1 MSETVMRSPL
11 PKTAEMPKGGQG
23 SGEVQDIGQIVQE
36 SVQNYRK
43 RQRRERWQVHL
54 GQVAIAVIVLGAW
67 QLAAHEHWIN
77 SIFYSSP
84 SSVASFLVDNWNALF
99 TNAIATFEATLL
111 GFALGSI
118 AGILVGLMLARWQRA
133 NRIVDPYLMALNS
146 LPRIALVPL
155 FLLWFGITFQAKV
168 IQAITLV
175 FFILLINT
183 RVGILAVDP
192 DLVLEG
198 RLLHGKPR
206 LIYMRILVPGALP
219 TIASGL
225 RLGVTYALLGVI
237 ASEMVASRN
246 GLGQLITEYGQ
257 NLNSAGVFAA
267 LFLLAAIATALIA
280 LVRRGEMYIQ
290 KRHID

>member
-1 MSETVMRSPL
+1 MSETVTRVPVA
-11 PKTAEMPKGGQG
+11 TTGGTPAPSQG
-23 SGEVQDIGQIVQE
+23 PDGVEDIERIVKA
-36 SVQNYRK
+36 SVRNFRK

-77 SIFYSSP
+77 NVFYSSP
-84 SSVASFLVDNWNALF
+84 SSVASFLVDNWSTLF
-99 TNAIATFEATLL
+99 TNAVATFEATLL
-111 GFALGSI
+111 GFVLGSI
-118 AGILVGLMLARWQRA
+118 AGILVGLMLAHWRRA

-155 FLLWFGITFQAKV
+155 FLLWFGITFEAKV

-206 LIYMRILVPGALP
+206 LIYMRILLPGALP

-280 LVRRGEMYIQ
+280 VVRRGETYIQ
-290 KRHID
+290 KRHVD